1 MRYPRR
7 PLINQSTQGNVFRG
21 DVDAVR
27 NYANFVLAVRRLKI
41 AAEYLHVHRESCG
54 TVKHCLCYKYWKC

>member
-7 PLINQSTQGNVFRG
+7 LIHQPTQGNVFRG
-21 DVDAVR
+21 TKDAVR

-41 AAEYLHVHRESCG
+41 AAEY
-54 TVKHCLCYKYWKC
+54 